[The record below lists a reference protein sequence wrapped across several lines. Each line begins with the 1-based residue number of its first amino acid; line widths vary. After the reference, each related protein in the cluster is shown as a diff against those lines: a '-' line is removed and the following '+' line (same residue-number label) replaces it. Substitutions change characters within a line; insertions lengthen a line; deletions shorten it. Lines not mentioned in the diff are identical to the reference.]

1 MDTRDDGAD
10 GPDGRRDGADA
21 DVDRRG
27 PDRTPSDSGE
37 NRPDDA
43 ADSGRAADPNRG
55 PAEATASAPGATDA
69 RDEGSDEVGIAE
81 AVGEDRP
88 PLGPLEPG
96 SPTPENVLFVVLGA
110 LAAVALFATL
120 L

>member
-10 GPDGRRDGADA
+10 DPDGRRDGTAADADA

-27 PDRTPSDSGE
+27 GPDRTPPDPRAE
-37 NRPDDA
+37 RPDDA
-43 ADSGRAADPNRG
+43 AGADRAID
-55 PAEATASAPGATDA
+55 ATDA
-69 RDEGSDEVGIAE
+69 RDGANEAESDEVGIAE

-110 LAAVALFATL
+110 LATVALIATL

>member
-1 MDTRDDGAD
+1 MDTRDDGD
-10 GPDGRRDGADA
+10 DRRDDVDA
-21 DVDRRG
+21 HADRRG
-27 PDRTPSDSGE
+27 DPT
-37 NRPDDA
+37 
-43 ADSGRAADPNRG
+43 RAPADPREDRRNDAENGDHG
-55 PAEATASAPGATDA
+55 PDA
-69 RDEGSDEVGIAE
+69 RDDGDDEVGIAE

-110 LAAVALFATL
+110 LATVALVATL

>member
-1 MDTRDDGAD
+1 MDTRDDGD
-10 GPDGRRDGADA
+10 DGRRDGADA

-27 PDRTPSDSGE
+27 GPDRTPSDSGA
-37 NRPDDA
+37 NRPGDA
-43 ADSGRAADPNRG
+43 ANSDRAADPN
-55 PAEATASAPGATDA
+55 PTDVTASAPGATDA
-69 RDEGSDEVGIAE
+69 REEGSDEVGLAE

>member
-1 MDTRDDGAD
+1 MDTRDDAAD
-10 GPDGRRDGADA
+10 DRRDAPDA

-27 PDRTPSDSGE
+27 GPDRAPSDPRA

-43 ADSGRAADPNRG
+43 RG
-55 PAEATASAPGATDA
+55 EET
-69 RDEGSDEVGIAE
+69 DEVGIAE

-110 LAAVALFATL
+110 LATVALFATL
-120 L
+120 F